1 MTQQLV
7 KNVDLKEITFISSAS
22 GKTIDIRSVVAS
34 FSLYEDLFKPS
45 LTATIMVVAAVPI
58 QEVLP
63 FTGNDVIRLSFKSS
77 DKQTYITVNLVAYA
91 IENTSKID
99 NKYVYIVTAASPEY
113 VLSHKKKISASYTG
127 DYSKTVK
134 KIFNTIASPKQI
146 VANEPTKYTNTCIIP
161 NWKPFE
167 AIQYYA
173 NRSVKANSNSDE
185 ADYLFYEQINPNGN
199 GSTFYFRTY
208 GSLVDPR
215 RKYTNGLTH
224 KKVYRSFEVR
234 AVDASNT
241 SGFSM
246 VKDSVE
252 AYVINS
258 TQNLIADLE
267 TGSLAGR
274 TLAYDVTRKRYTKND
289 YDYFSTFAKKF
300 KLDPNPNAP
309 RQDPIPPE
317 SNLRVVSKMQDLYAN
332 EEQASDSMGGGTVS
346 DSQSKS
352 AAERESSALE
362 KTIWK
367 RLSFLQ
373 RVQRTT
379 CTIQTPGDSNL
390 RVGDVVVFKLPRIQ
404 SKANTV
410 KEYDSLLQNRWLVA
424 AINHSIDVNTGYTQS
439 IQLIKDSTYTL
450 LPATSLVNIITRALQ
465 SAISRF
471 T

>member
-1 MTQQLV
+1 MSQQLI
-7 KNVDLKEITFISSAS
+7 KNVDLKEILFISSAS
-22 GKTIDIRSVVAS
+22 GKTIDIRTIVAT
-34 FSLYEDLFKPS
+34 FGLYEDLFKPT
-45 LTATIMVVAAVPI
+45 LTATLMVSAAVPL

-77 DKQTYITVNLVAYA
+77 DKKEYITVNLVAYA
-91 IENTSKID
+91 IENTSKVD
-99 NKYVYIVTAASPEY
+99 NKYVYIITAASPEY
-113 VLSHKKKISASYTG
+113 VLSHKKKISSSYTG

-134 KIFNTIASPKQI
+134 KIFDTIASPKKI

-167 AIQYYA
+167 AIQFYS
-173 NRSVKANSNSDE
+173 NRSVKANSSTDE
-185 ADYLFYEQINPNGN
+185 ADYLFFERINDNGN
-199 GSTFYFRTY
+199 GSTFYFQTY
-208 GSLVDPR
+208 GSMVDPK
-215 RKYTNGLTH
+215 RKYSNGQTY

-234 AVDASNT
+234 AVNASNKAN
-241 SGFSM
+241 FSM

-252 AYVINS
+252 TYVINS
-258 TQNLIADLE
+258 AQNLIADLE

-289 YDYFSTFAKKF
+289 YDYFSQFARKN

-309 RQDPIPPE
+309 RQDRIPPE
-317 SNLRVVSKMQDLYAN
+317 SNLRVISKMQDLYA
-332 EEQASDSMGGGTVS
+332 EDDSSESMGSASGGGS
-346 DSQSKS
+346 ASSKTPE
-352 AAERESSALE
+352 ERESSRLE
-362 KTIWK
+362 KTIWN

-373 RVQRTT
+373 RIQRTT
-379 CTIQTPGDSNL
+379 CTIQTPGDSTL

-424 AINHSIDVNTGYTQS
+424 AIHHSIDVNTGYTQS
-439 IQLIKDSTYTL
+439 IQLIKDSTYTP
-450 LPATSLVNIITRALQ
+450 LPVTSLVNIITRALR

-471 T
+471 N